1 MVRIACQQLAPEVG
15 RPAEN
20 LDAATN
26 AIADSLADGAEMI
39 VLPELVTSGYAF
51 RSESE
56 VRAAALPAD
65 ANVFHVWRDLVG
77 RTDAVVVAGFPEL
90 APGGA
95 IYNSAAVVGA
105 AGILAIY
112 RKAHLWGEEKRWFT
126 PGSDPP
132 PVVSARVGRVG
143 VLICYDLEFPETVR
157 DLAIRSA
164 EIVAIPTNWP
174 MHPAPDGERP
184 ALIGNAMV
192 AARLSRVFLACCD
205 RAGMER
211 GMDWTGGSCV
221 VDPEGWV
228 LAERP
233 ARDAGPVAV
242 EVDLALA
249 RDKAVG
255 PRNDVLG
262 DRRPELYGSLTQP
275 PARRA
280 RRR

>member
-1 MVRIACQQLAPEVG
+1 MLRIVCQQLAPEVG
-15 RPAEN
+15 RLRGN
-20 LDAATN
+20 VDLATD
-26 AIADSLADGAEMI
+26 AIADSLADGADLI
-39 VLPELVTSGYAF
+39 VLPELVTSGYVF
-51 RSESE
+51 RSDAE
-56 VRAAALPAD
+56 VRAAALPMDSGHFDTWRGLVEPAD
-65 ANVFHVWRDLVG
+65 AVM
-77 RTDAVVVAGFPEL
+77 VAGFPEL
-90 APGGA
+90 GPGGA
-95 IYNSAAVVGA
+95 VYNSAVVIDAEGVLAV
-105 AGILAIY
+105 Y

-132 PVVSARVGRVG
+132 PVVSTRVGRVG

-157 DLAIRSA
+157 DLAIRGA

-174 MHPAPDGERP
+174 MHPAPGGERP
-184 ALIGNAMV
+184 ALMGNAMV

-205 RAGMER
+205 RAGTER
-211 GMDWTGGSCV
+211 GIDWTGGSCV

-233 ARDAGPVAV
+233 ARDAGPVAA

-262 DRRPELYGSLTQP
+262 DRRPELYGSLTQEP
-275 PARRA
+275 DEAG
-280 RRR
+280 